1 MPEIM
6 TGTPP
11 PVSET
16 PANTATPAPAPT
28 TPSPASSPNR
38 GASATHPA
46 VTSKP
51 VSKPAQN
58 IADAYAELN
67 KMAGAGD
74 EDADT
79 ASVTEPRELPPV
91 PGKTAQ
97 EGKDKP
103 GDQQEETE
111 VTEPEKPEN
120 AEKPVKAKTLRE
132 NYDKLKTENAELQNR
147 IKAIEEERAKPAP
160 EDPEKKKLGETLA
173 QREARLAELEETL
186 RFKDYTASTEYETSY
201 RQPYLKAFADGRATV
216 AGLKLVDAE
225 GNLRQGTDA
234 DFDHIMA
241 IQDPDAAAQAI
252 EEVFGTGVKAQMVIG
267 AREKVRDILGRA
279 REAEAEYKKTGSQR
293 DLQRAEEFRKKQGE
307 VAAVFDKQAK
317 EAVEKYPKLFKPI
330 EGDEKGN
337 QLLEAGFARADAAF
351 GGAFR
356 DAQGKFVKMTPVDL
370 AALHAEVRNKAGG
383 FDRAIH
389 LLAQERKEKAE
400 LKKKLAQY
408 EDSEP
413 SGGRRNGKTLG
424 QLSSDDQIMN
434 GLLKY
439 AR

>member
-1 MPEIM
+1 
-6 TGTPP
+6 
-11 PVSET
+11 
-16 PANTATPAPAPT
+16 
-28 TPSPASSPNR
+28 
-38 GASATHPA
+38 
-46 VTSKP
+46 
-51 VSKPAQN
+51 
-58 IADAYAELN
+58 
-67 KMAGAGD
+67 
-74 EDADT
+74 
-79 ASVTEPRELPPV
+79 
-91 PGKTAQ
+91 
-97 EGKDKP
+97 
-103 GDQQEETE
+103 
-111 VTEPEKPEN
+111 
-120 AEKPVKAKTLRE
+120 LRE
-132 NYDKLKTENAELQNR
+132 NYDKLKTENAELQKR

-186 RFKDYTASTEYETSY
+186 RFKDYTASTEYETQY

-234 DFDHIMA
+234 DFDAIMA

-252 EEVFGTGVKAQMVIG
+252 EDVFGTGVKAQMVIA

-279 REAEAEYKKTGSQR
+279 REAEAEYKKNGGEREKQR
-293 DLQRAEEFRKKQGE
+293 SEQFKNHQKE
-307 VAAVFDKQAK
+307 VAAVFDRQAK

-337 QLLEAGFARADAAF
+337 QLLEQGFARADAAF
-351 GGAFR
+351 GGVMK
-356 DAQGKFVKMTPVDL
+356 DADGKPVKLAPQDL
-370 AALHAEVRNKAGG
+370 AALHAEIRNKSGG

-389 LLAQERKEKAE
+389 LLAQERARNKELA
-400 LKKKLAQY
+400 KKLKEY

-413 SGGRRNGKTLG
+413 SGGRRNGKTPG

>member
-1 MPEIM
+1 
-6 TGTPP
+6 
-11 PVSET
+11 
-16 PANTATPAPAPT
+16 
-28 TPSPASSPNR
+28 
-38 GASATHPA
+38 
-46 VTSKP
+46 
-51 VSKPAQN
+51 
-58 IADAYAELN
+58 
-67 KMAGAGD
+67 MAGAGD

-79 ASVTEPRELPPV
+79 TPVTEPRTPPQ
-91 PGKTAQ
+91 PEKR
-97 EGKDKP
+97 
-103 GDQQEETE
+103 EEAPLVE
-111 VTEPEKPEN
+111 KQAEPAPNEPETPEN
-120 AEKPVKAKTLRE
+120 NEKPVKAKTLRE
-132 NYDKLKTENAELQNR
+132 NYDKLKTENAELQKR

-186 RFKDYTASTEYETSY
+186 RFKDYTASTEYETQY

-234 DFDHIMA
+234 DFDAIMA
-241 IQDPDAAAQAI
+241 IQDPDAAAQAM
-252 EEVFGTGVKAQMVIG
+252 EEVFGTGVKAQMVIA

-279 REAEAEYKKTGSQR
+279 REAEAEYKKNGGEREKQR
-293 DLQRAEEFRKKQGE
+293 SEQFKNHQKE
-307 VAAVFDKQAK
+307 VAAVFDRQAK

-337 QLLEAGFARADAAF
+337 QLLEQGFARADAAF
-351 GGAFR
+351 GGVMK
-356 DAQGKFVKMTPVDL
+356 DADGKPVKLAPQDL
-370 AALHAEVRNKAGG
+370 AALHAEIRNKSGG

-389 LLAQERKEKAE
+389 LLAQERARNKELA
-400 LKKKLAQY
+400 KKLKEY

-413 SGGRRNGKTLG
+413 SGGRRNGKTPG